1 MATAS
6 TKADVYYPESDGEPM
21 GETIQHRD
29 ATIDLIL
36 ALQDW
41 FVDDPLAYVSGDEF
55 LYYVEGQP
63 RFVVSPDVW
72 AVRGIDKTIPRPIYK
87 TWLEGGKGPDVVIEV
102 TSKSTR
108 RVDQGKKFR
117 IYQDDLKVREYFLFD
132 PLAEYLKPPLQGHR
146 LFGGEY
152 RPIEPVAG
160 RLPSEVLGLH
170 LEAEGDRVR
179 LFEPVMGRRLLNRLE
194 RLKALDEAVGAREE
208 ANRELIAQ
216 AMAREETIREL
227 IAQAMAR
234 EETIRELTA
243 LVQVQLTM
251 VQDQQVVVQEA
262 RKESEESRLAKQ
274 EAELAKL
281 QAELAKLQAEKTL
294 LLAQIEIERLRQE
307 LEALRPGLK
316 PKPKP
321 KRK

>member
-29 ATIDLIL
+29 ANIDLIL

-55 LYYVEGQP
+55 IYYVEGQP

-87 TWLEGGKGPDVVIEV
+87 TWLEDGKGPEVVFEI

-108 RVDQGKKFR
+108 RIDRGKKFR

-132 PLAEYLKPPLQGHR
+132 PLDEYLEPVLQGYR
-146 LFGGEY
+146 LVDGTY
-152 RPIEPVAG
+152 QRIETEAG
-160 RLPSEVLGLH
+160 RLPSDVLGLH
-170 LEAEGDRVR
+170 LEPDGIFVR
-179 LFEPVMGRRLLNRLE
+179 LFDPATGQRLLNRLE
-194 RLKALDEAVGAREE
+194 RLERE
-208 ANRELIAQ
+208 
-216 AMAREETIREL
+216 T
-227 IAQAMAR
+227 
-234 EETIRELTA
+234 
-243 LVQVQLTM
+243 
-251 VQDQQVVVQEA
+251 EA
-262 RKESEESRLAKQ
+262 RRKADARLRRTRTQLRRKDATIQ
-274 EAELAKL
+274 EKDATIQKKDATIQEKDAAIQEKDAEN
-281 QAELAKLQAEKTL
+281 
-294 LLAQIEIERLRQE
+294 ERLRRE
-307 LEALRPGLK
+307 LEALKAGT
-316 PKPKP
+316 KP